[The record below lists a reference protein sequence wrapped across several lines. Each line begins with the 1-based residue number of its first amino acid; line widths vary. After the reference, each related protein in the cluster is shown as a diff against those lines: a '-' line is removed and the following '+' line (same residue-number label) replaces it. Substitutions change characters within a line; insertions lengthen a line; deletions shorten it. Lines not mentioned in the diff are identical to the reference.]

1 MKTHNVITIQCLC
14 GTKFEFTQIQYDDF
28 DCGMMGFL
36 YCPDC
41 KKIIMPSHHRKE
53 ELTETIKNI
62 EGQDRGWSL

>member
-14 GTKFEFTQIQYDDF
+14 GTKFELTQIQYDDF

-41 KKIIMPSHHRKE
+41 KKPLCHQ
-53 ELTETIKNI
+53 NI
-62 EGQDRGWSL
+62 EKKN